1 MSADDDIRKASEQ
14 FYAGLNRMGN
24 GEAGALAGI
33 WSHGAAV
40 TALHPIGGRQVGW
53 DAVGASFD
61 GVASLASD
69 ATIALE
75 EQLIQVAG
83 DMAYEVGVERG
94 QFKMAGH
101 PVRLEH
107 RSVSRVHATVLR
119 WNDRLELRDEGS
131 RFGTELNGQ
140 AIHLAFLDPGDVITL
155 GKVKLTCEREPP
167 PRETERGPLGAARV
181 DPELFETLVELHHP
195 SVATGL
201 VQLLHEA
208 ARPERVEAEARR
220 FAPADELNGYLA
232 QVRQAWHVRA
242 EAARKL
248 LPRLLGQAASDPAGW
263 RQLLATRRSQLP
275 PQVTPW
281 GWPGG

>member
-24 GEAGALAGI
+24 GQAGALAGI

-107 RSVSRVHATVLR
+107 RVTNIYRRQADGWKLVHHHTDLSPAMLEVLG
-119 WNDRLELRDEGS
+119 RL
-131 RFGTELNGQ
+131 
-140 AIHLAFLDPGDVITL
+140 
-155 GKVKLTCEREPP
+155 
-167 PRETERGPLGAARV
+167 
-181 DPELFETLVELHHP
+181 P
-195 SVATGL
+195 S
-201 VQLLHEA
+201 
-208 ARPERVEAEARR
+208 
-220 FAPADELNGYLA
+220 APA
-232 QVRQAWHVRA
+232 
-242 EAARKL
+242 
-248 LPRLLGQAASDPAGW
+248 
-263 RQLLATRRSQLP
+263 
-275 PQVTPW
+275 
-281 GWPGG
+281 